1 MSRRTR
7 RTIVAEGRLLMTP
20 RDHLHR
26 LVDTLPESEI
36 ERAERVLEALRL
48 VADPPYRP
56 LEDAPFDDEAET
68 PEERAAVAEARGDV
82 AAGRVVSHEEARR
95 RWGL

>member
-1 MSRRTR
+1 M
-7 RTIVAEGRLLMTP
+7 AP
-20 RDHLHR
+20 RDNLHR
-26 LVDTLPESEI
+26 LVDSLPESEL

-56 LEDAPFDDEAET
+56 LEDAPLDDEAET
-68 PEERAAVAEARGDV
+68 PEENAAVAEARGDV
-82 AAGRVVSHEEARR
+82 AVGRVVSHEEARR

>member
-1 MSRRTR
+1 M
-7 RTIVAEGRLLMTP
+7 
-20 RDHLHR
+20 
-26 LVDTLPESEI
+26 VDTLPESEI

-48 VADPPYRP
+48 VAEPPYRP
-56 LEDAPFDDEAET
+56 LEDAPLDDETET

-82 AAGRVVSHEEARR
+82 AAGRVISHQEARR